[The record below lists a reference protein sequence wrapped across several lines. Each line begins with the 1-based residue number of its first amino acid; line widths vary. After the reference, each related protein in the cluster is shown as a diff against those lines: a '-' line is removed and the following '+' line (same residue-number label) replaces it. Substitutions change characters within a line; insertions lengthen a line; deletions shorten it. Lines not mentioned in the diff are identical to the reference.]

1 MGCVTFGCLTGF
13 YSGSII
19 QAMKKKQKITLII
32 LSVSLVVLLVLIV
45 LLLLKKPYK
54 SGNTKEPDTSPSSET
69 SSVTEITS
77 VAETTPAEQT
87 TSDAGKTTDNEKE
100 TTSGIPTTN
109 EEETTENPDIL
120 RDNKYNQLAINA
132 KENGQKIVY
141 LTFDDGSGTLTP
153 TVLDTLD
160 KYGVKATF
168 FVVAEYSPSKDF
180 AKEQYNAILAK
191 DHTLGIH
198 SFTHSRANIYQSLD
212 TFKEDI
218 DSVYNYVYELTGF
231 KPYVSRFPGGSSTS
245 FADERM
251 KTEYIPYVKSK
262 GLTYYDWNV
271 SSGDGNG
278 SITSEQ
284 VYNNVINGV
293 KNKNVSVVLMH
304 DGSGHEATVEALPR
318 ILDTLINEMNCVIL
332 PITQSTTPVQ
342 ADF

>member
-1 MGCVTFGCLTGF
+1 MGCVTFGWLTGF
-13 YSGSII
+13 YPGSII

-45 LLLLKKPYK
+45 LLLLKKSDK
-54 SGNTKEPDTSPSSET
+54 SGNTKEPDTSPASET
-69 SSVTEITS
+69 SSVTE
-77 VAETTPAEQT
+77 TTPAEVT

-100 TTSGIPTTN
+100 TTSGIPTTT
-109 EEETTENPDIL
+109 EKETTENPDIL

-198 SFTHSRANIYQSLD
+198 SLTHSRANIYQSLD
-212 TFKEDI
+212 AFKEDI

-262 GLTYYDWNV
+262 GLIYYDWNV

-293 KNKNVSVVLMH
+293 KNKDVSVVLMH

>member
-1 MGCVTFGCLTGF
+1 
-13 YSGSII
+13 
-19 QAMKKKQKITLII
+19 MKKKEKITII
-32 LSVSLVVLLVLIV
+32 FLVVSLMTALVLITLLVL
-45 LLLLKKPYK
+45 KKPDK
-54 SGNTKEPDTSPSSET
+54 SGSEKKADTGPTVKST
-69 SSVTEITS
+69 
-77 VAETTPAEQT
+77 ADAAT
-87 TSDAGKTTDNEKE
+87 TSDAE
-100 TTSGIPTTN
+100 TTSD
-109 EEETTENPDIL
+109 TTENPDML
-120 RDNKYNQLAINA
+120 RDNKYNQIAINA

-153 TVLDTLD
+153 AVLDTLD
-160 KYGVKATF
+160 KSGVKATF

-180 AKEQYNAILAK
+180 AKEQYNAIIAK

-198 SFTHSRANIYQSLD
+198 SYTHSRANIYQSLD
-212 TFKEDI
+212 AFKEDI

-262 GLTYYDWNV
+262 GLIYYDWNV

-293 KNKNVSVVLMH
+293 RNKDVSVVLMH

>member
-1 MGCVTFGCLTGF
+1 M
-13 YSGSII
+13 
-19 QAMKKKQKITLII
+19 
-32 LSVSLVVLLVLIV
+32 
-45 LLLLKKPYK
+45 
-54 SGNTKEPDTSPSSET
+54 
-69 SSVTEITS
+69 
-77 VAETTPAEQT
+77 
-87 TSDAGKTTDNEKE
+87 
-100 TTSGIPTTN
+100 
-109 EEETTENPDIL
+109 L
-120 RDNKYNQLAINA
+120 RDNKYNQIAINA

-153 TVLDTLD
+153 AVLDTLD

-180 AKEQYNAILAK
+180 AKEQYNAIIAK

-198 SFTHSRANIYQSLD
+198 SYTHSRANIYQSLD

-262 GLTYYDWNV
+262 GLIYYDWNV

-293 KNKNVSVVLMH
+293 RNKDVSVVLMH

-342 ADF
+342 ADFNKIFYMSKTTMNHNNS

>member
-1 MGCVTFGCLTGF
+1 
-13 YSGSII
+13 
-19 QAMKKKQKITLII
+19 MKKKEKITII
-32 LSVSLVVLLVLIV
+32 FLVVSLMTALVLITLLVL
-45 LLLLKKPYK
+45 KKPDK
-54 SGNTKEPDTSPSSET
+54 SGSEKKADTGPTVEST
-69 SSVTEITS
+69 
-77 VAETTPAEQT
+77 ADAAT
-87 TSDAGKTTDNEKE
+87 TSDAETTSDTEKTTDNEKE
-100 TTSGIPTTN
+100 TTTETPTTA
-109 EEETTENPDIL
+109 EEETTENPDML
-120 RDNKYNQLAINA
+120 RDNKYNQIAINA

-153 TVLDTLD
+153 AVLDTLD

-198 SFTHSRANIYQSLD
+198 SYTHSRANIYQSLD

-251 KTEYIPYVKSK
+251 KTEYISYVKSK
-262 GLTYYDWNV
+262 GLIYYDWNV

-293 KNKNVSVVLMH
+293 RNKDVSVVLMH

>member
-1 MGCVTFGCLTGF
+1 
-13 YSGSII
+13 
-19 QAMKKKQKITLII
+19 MKKKEKITII
-32 LSVSLVVLLVLIV
+32 FLVVSLMTALVLITLLVL
-45 LLLLKKPYK
+45 KKQDK
-54 SGNTKEPDTSPSSET
+54 SGSEKKADTGPTVEST
-69 SSVTEITS
+69 
-77 VAETTPAEQT
+77 ADAAT
-87 TSDAGKTTDNEKE
+87 TSDAETTSDTEKTTDNEKE
-100 TTSGIPTTN
+100 TTTETPTTA
-109 EEETTENPDIL
+109 EEETTENPDML
-120 RDNKYNQLAINA
+120 RDNKYNQIAINA

-153 TVLDTLD
+153 AVLDTLD

-180 AKEQYNAILAK
+180 AKEQYNAIIAK

-198 SFTHSRANIYQSLD
+198 SYTHSRANIYQSLD
-212 TFKEDI
+212 AFKEDI

-262 GLTYYDWNV
+262 RLIYYDWNV

-293 KNKNVSVVLMH
+293 RNKDVSVVLMH

>member
-1 MGCVTFGCLTGF
+1 
-13 YSGSII
+13 
-19 QAMKKKQKITLII
+19 MKKKEKITII
-32 LSVSLVVLLVLIV
+32 FLVVSLMTALVLITLLVL
-45 LLLLKKPYK
+45 KKPDK
-54 SGNTKEPDTSPSSET
+54 SGSEKKADTGPTVEST
-69 SSVTEITS
+69 
-77 VAETTPAEQT
+77 ADAAT
-87 TSDAGKTTDNEKE
+87 TSDAETTSDTEKTTDNEKE
-100 TTSGIPTTN
+100 TTTETPTTA
-109 EEETTENPDIL
+109 EEETTENPDML
-120 RDNKYNQLAINA
+120 RDNKYNQIAINA

-153 TVLDTLD
+153 AVLDTLD

-198 SFTHSRANIYQSLD
+198 SYTHSRANIYQSLD

-251 KTEYIPYVKSK
+251 KTEYIHYVKSK
-262 GLTYYDWNV
+262 GLIYYDWNV

-293 KNKNVSVVLMH
+293 RNKDVSVVLMH

>member
-1 MGCVTFGCLTGF
+1 
-13 YSGSII
+13 
-19 QAMKKKQKITLII
+19 MKKKEKITII
-32 LSVSLVVLLVLIV
+32 FLVVSLMTALVLIAMLV
-45 LLLLKKPYK
+45 LKKPDK
-54 SGNTKEPDTSPSSET
+54 SGSEKKADTSPT
-69 SSVTEITS
+69 VK
-77 VAETTPAEQT
+77 TTADAAT
-87 TSDAGKTTDNEKE
+87 TSDAETTSDTEKTADNEKE
-100 TTSGIPTTN
+100 HAKMWFKELAGIGDT
-109 EEETTENPDIL
+109 
-120 RDNKYNQLAINA
+120 
-132 KENGQKIVY
+132 KIVY

-198 SFTHSRANIYQSLD
+198 SYTHSRANIYQSLD
-212 TFKEDI
+212 AFKEDI

-262 GLTYYDWNV
+262 GLIYYDWNV

-293 KNKNVSVVLMH
+293 RNKDVSVVLMH

-318 ILDTLINEMNCVIL
+318 ILDMLINEMNCVIL

>member
-1 MGCVTFGCLTGF
+1 
-13 YSGSII
+13 
-19 QAMKKKQKITLII
+19 MKKKEKITVIFLVVSLII
-32 LSVSLVVLLVLIV
+32 ALALIALLVL
-45 LLLLKKPYK
+45 KKPDK
-54 SGNTKEPDTSPSSET
+54 SGSEKKDDTGPTVEST
-69 SSVTEITS
+69 
-77 VAETTPAEQT
+77 ADAAT
-87 TSDAGKTTDNEKE
+87 TSDAETTSDTEKPTDNEKE
-100 TTSGIPTTN
+100 TTTEIPTTA
-109 EEETTENPDIL
+109 EEETTKNPDML
-120 RDNKYNQLAINA
+120 RDNKYNQIAINA

-198 SFTHSRANIYQSLD
+198 SYTHSRANIYQSLD
-212 TFKEDI
+212 AFKEDI

-262 GLTYYDWNV
+262 GLIYYDWNV

-293 KNKNVSVVLMH
+293 RNKDVSVVLMH